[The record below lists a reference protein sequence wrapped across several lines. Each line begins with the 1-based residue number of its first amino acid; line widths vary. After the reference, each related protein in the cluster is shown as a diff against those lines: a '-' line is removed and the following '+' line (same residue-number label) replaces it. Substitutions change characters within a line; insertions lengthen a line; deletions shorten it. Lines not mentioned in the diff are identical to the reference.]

1 MEANNTVTEAVK
13 ATELAIAEPD
23 VFTYTHIFK
32 RPFSYNGVAHESLTF
47 DWGALTG
54 KDHMAIENE
63 ILRRGK
69 TLILPEWTSEFLCGM
84 AVRACTTRNDE
95 GFRVLSV
102 ESLNA
107 MPMRDFQMICK
118 SARDFLLRA
127 GS

>member
-1 MEANNTVTEAVK
+1 MEVNNTVAEAVK
-13 ATELAIAEPD
+13 ATELAITEPD
-23 VFTYTHIFK
+23 AFIYTHHFK
-32 RPFSYNGVAHESLTF
+32 QPFSYNGVTHESLTF
-47 DWGALTG
+47 DWGSLTG

-84 AVRACTTRNDE
+84 AVRACTNRNDE

-102 ESLNA
+102 KALNA
-107 MPMRDFQMICK
+107 MPIRDFQMICK
-118 SARDFLLRA
+118 RARDFLLRA